1 MASSNLT
8 VIGNQWAPPTGDPKL
23 TSAVVPLDFGVQF
36 QYLCWVAFRGAPT
49 MADYY
54 PVLAHAVSR
63 LANNNA
69 QDRQE
74 LYKHAR
80 TIADAQL
87 SRQDLQRSASQIMR
101 ERAALERA
109 IRRVEAESLSNP
121 CHSSADP
128 PAPRLPAAVAVN
140 GHDAGARQRRSIQDR
155 TKVTQVA
162 APREIIDTS
171 RNPTRKA
178 DIDMARIP
186 AELGKMLFGIA
197 FFVGMT
203 AVISLFYIYGLA
215 LVSEH
220 VIGYPVLLVVMTVM
234 VCLFIFLPL
243 GIFREARN
251 SSRMSLTNSAS
262 RRGF

>member
-1 MASSNLT
+1 MGGPA
-8 VIGNQWAPPTGDPKL
+8 VHDPKR
-23 TSAVVPLDFGVQF
+23 TSALVPLDFGAQF
-36 QYLCWVAFRGAPT
+36 QYLSGVEFCGAPT

-109 IRRVEAESLSNP
+109 IRRVEAESLSTP

-128 PAPRLPAAVAVN
+128 PARRLPAAVAVN
-140 GHDAGARQRRSIQDR
+140 GHDAGVRQRRSIQDR
-155 TKVTQVA
+155 TKATQVA
-162 APREIIDTS
+162 AQREKMDTS
-171 RNPTRKA
+171 KNPTRKTN
-178 DIDMARIP
+178 IDMARIP

-203 AVISLFYIYGLA
+203 AFISVFYIRGLA

-220 VIGYPVLLVVMTVM
+220 VIRYPVLLVVITLMI
-234 VCLFIFLPL
+234 CLFIFLPL
-243 GIFREARN
+243 GIFREVRN
-251 SSRMSLTNSAS
+251 SSRMSLTNSAL

>member
-1 MASSNLT
+1 
-8 VIGNQWAPPTGDPKL
+8 
-23 TSAVVPLDFGVQF
+23 
-36 QYLCWVAFRGAPT
+36 

-69 QDRQE
+69 NDRQE
-74 LYKHAR
+74 LYKRAR

-87 SRQDLQRSASQIMR
+87 SREDLQRSPSQIMR

-109 IRRVEAESLSNP
+109 IRRVEAESLSPP
-121 CHSSADP
+121 CYSSADP
-128 PAPRLPAAVAVN
+128 PAPQLPAAVAVN
-140 GHDAGARQRRSIQDR
+140 GHDAGMRQRRLIQNR
-155 TKVTQVA
+155 TKATQVA
-162 APREIIDTS
+162 AQREKIDTPK
-171 RNPTRKA
+171 NPTRKA
-178 DIDMARIP
+178 NIDMAMIP

-197 FFVGMT
+197 FFVGAT
-203 AVISLFYIYGLA
+203 AFISVFYIYGLA

-220 VIGYPVLLVVMTVM
+220 VIGYPVLLVGMTLM
-234 VCLFIFLPL
+234 ICLFVFLPL

-251 SSRMSLTNSAS
+251 SSKVRLANSAS